1 MKLAE
6 ARKDQD
12 ELDSLK
18 AEPSKVQDK
27 DVMEAMQSAESRKR
41 DVEARLWGIRQFNM
55 MIVYAG
61 CCLQTILGYNRA
73 NIRLVKCIQSHAY
86 HYRGVLDR

>member
-18 AEPSKVQDK
+18 AELGKVQDK
-27 DVMEAMQSAESRKR
+27 DVTEAMQSAESPKR
-41 DVEARLWGIRQFNM
+41 DVEARLWGIRQFEM
-55 MIVYAG
+55 MIV
-61 CCLQTILGYNRA
+61 
-73 NIRLVKCIQSHAY
+73 
-86 HYRGVLDR
+86 